1 MGLDMYAYRRKKG
14 QSKDNMEEVMYWR
27 KHNRLHGLMEDI
39 YREKGGEDVFN
50 CVTMRLKKKDMKR
63 IMKTI
68 LGKDLKETQGF
79 FFGEDSYEGYKEHYL
94 KDDLAF
100 VMQMKDAIDNGD
112 KIYYSS
118 WW

>member
-79 FFGEDSYEGYKEHYL
+79 FFGEDSYDQYTEYYMSNDIKFLWAAYR
-94 KDDLAF
+94 
-100 VMQMKDAIDNGD
+100 AIDNGE
-112 KIYYSS
+112 KVYYDS

>member
-39 YREKGGEDVFN
+39 YREKGGTDVFN

-68 LGKDLKETQGF
+68 LGKDLKSTKGF
-79 FFGEDSYEGYKEHYL
+79 FFGEDSYEGYSEYYL

-100 VMQMKDAIDNGD
+100 IEQMRQAIANGD